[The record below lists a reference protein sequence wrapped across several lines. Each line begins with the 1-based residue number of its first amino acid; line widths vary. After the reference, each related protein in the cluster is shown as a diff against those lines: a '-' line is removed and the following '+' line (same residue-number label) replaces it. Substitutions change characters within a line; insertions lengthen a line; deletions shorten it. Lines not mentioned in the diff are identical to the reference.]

1 MEHSTNDV
9 YEMHAVLKGNV
20 QGVGFRAMTRYYA
33 AGMGLT
39 GSVSNLADGS
49 VEIYAYGTKSRLE
62 ELMQKLRGEAFS
74 DHIAEEEI
82 EFVLNITPSDSFR
95 ILH

>member
-9 YEMHAVLKGNV
+9 YEMHAVVKGRV

-33 AGMGLT
+33 AGLGLT

-49 VEIYAYGTKSRLE
+49 VEIYAYGVKSRLE
-62 ELMQKLRGEAFS
+62 ELMQKLRGESFS
-74 DHIAEEEI
+74 DYITEEDI
-82 EFVLNITPSDSFR
+82 EYLLNPSPSDGFR

>member
-1 MEHSTNDV
+1 MEHSNNDV
-9 YEMHAVLKGNV
+9 YEMHAVVKGNV

-33 AGMGLT
+33 AGLGLT

-49 VEIYAYGTKSRLE
+49 VEIYAYGAKSRLE
-62 ELMQKLRGEAFS
+62 KLMQKLKGEAFS
-74 DHIAEEEI
+74 DHIAEENI
-82 EFVLNITPSDSFR
+82 EFVLNKPSSDSFR